1 MQLIGFPQ
9 ACGHLISFKIL
20 LLTVPKTNYVLDSQ
34 GQKVFVQLSVQEWE
48 HFIHEFRRMESL
60 LSFKKKL
67 KNAFR
72 EVREIQR
79 GERVGQTLGAGL
91 GLGAGASLGLRRGDL
106 SRGR

>member
-1 MQLIGFPQ
+1 MTI
-9 ACGHLISFKIL
+9 
-20 LLTVPKTNYVLDSQ
+20 PKANYVVDSQ

-48 HFIHEFRRMESL
+48 NFIHEFRRIESL

-79 GERVGQTLGAGL
+79 GERVGQTLDAFL
-91 GLGAGASLGLRRGDL
+91 DEL
-106 SRGR
+106 